1 MAKTKKPIS
10 IFSDIVTQSDNTIE
24 LHNNPTQQDNTT
36 EVTQQNNTTELHK
49 KDTQEKVHKKPT
61 QQSNTTKQ
69 HNKATQPKKSSPF
82 AEAVK
87 EVEIKD
93 KRVQL
98 VFRESMLARVDEA
111 RKQYNLSR
119 NTFIELVLEEW
130 LKNN

>member
-36 EVTQQNNTTELHK
+36 EVTQQSNTTELHK

-69 HNKATQPKKSSPF
+69 HNKATQLKKPSPF
-82 AEAVK
+82 AAAVK
-87 EVEIKD
+87 DVEIKD

-111 RKQYNLSR
+111 CRTYGLSR
-119 NTFIELVLEEW
+119 NKFIELVIEEW
-130 LKNN
+130 LENN